1 MVRRDL
7 AQKAMEKELLG
18 KEVPVYNKDRY
29 ACRCLQK
36 TDLDNTDGK
45 QIRAADICRHSF
57 KCDKVG
63 PLQRFTA
70 QRSVMYIPEESW
82 SQNSRNRLWRASTAV
97 NSTFVDILVRT
108 ALTRRAGRNSR
119 CSRADTDTVTLVHR
133 IDGPTVP
140 LQAPLRKENNYC
152 GLELEFEY
160 QR

>member
-108 ALTRRAGRNSR
+108 ALISAGWPQFPVQQS
-119 CSRADTDTVTLVHR
+119 
-133 IDGPTVP
+133 
-140 LQAPLRKENNYC
+140 
-152 GLELEFEY
+152 
-160 QR
+160 